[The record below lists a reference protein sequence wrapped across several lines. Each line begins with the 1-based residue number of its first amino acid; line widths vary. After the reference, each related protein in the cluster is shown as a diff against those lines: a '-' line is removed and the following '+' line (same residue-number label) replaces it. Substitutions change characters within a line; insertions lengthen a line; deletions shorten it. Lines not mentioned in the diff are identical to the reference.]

1 MKTGMAGKSRDSYA
15 LKFAFLAVCFIAVF
29 IVSFCVGRFGV
40 NPFDG
45 LSEQE
50 RLVVLRLRLPRVL
63 CAALVGAA
71 LSVSGAAYQGIF
83 RNPMASPDI
92 LGASTGAGF
101 GASVAI
107 LAGGDSALITATA
120 FVFGLFAVGLVFL
133 VVRASKSGS
142 ALALVISGVM
152 ISSLFSSGTSFVKLV
167 SDVENELPAIT
178 YWLMGS
184 FASVKMKDVCFA
196 GFFIA
201 AGLVP
206 IFLLR
211 WRIGILTL
219 SDDEARS
226 VGVEAGRLRLSVIFF
241 ATLATSASV
250 SVSGM
255 IGWVGLAIPHISRLV
270 FGEDYRKIIPSS
282 ALAGSTLLMLTDD
295 ICRSAVASEIPI
307 GILTSLIGA
316 PLFIYLIITGGRGNE
331 C

>member
-219 SDDEARS
+219 SDDEAP
-226 VGVEAGRLRLSVIFF
+226 LSPQ
-241 ATLATSASV
+241 APAS
-250 SVSGM
+250 
-255 IGWVGLAIPHISRLV
+255 LCPA
-270 FGEDYRKIIPSS
+270 
-282 ALAGSTLLMLTDD
+282 
-295 ICRSAVASEIPI
+295 
-307 GILTSLIGA
+307 
-316 PLFIYLIITGGRGNE
+316 
-331 C
+331 